1 MGQPP
6 AILPFAVVLVAS
18 IVAAITDVWKFKVHN
33 WLTVPLMLS
42 GLIYRGITEGWAGL
56 SDSAMG
62 VLLGVGVLLVFYL
75 MGGMGAGDVK
85 LMAGVGAWF
94 GGWLTFFVFLASALA
109 GLVYAIV
116 LIVFFGSMRETL
128 VNMRIIWHR
137 FGAAWRRLGAEDNI
151 ESSVSLAD
159 RRRRAIPFAAMMAI
173 GVISV
178 IVLLI
183 IYRLQANP

>member
-1 MGQPP
+1 MNQSPVT
-6 AILPFAVVLVAS
+6 LPCAVVLAAS
-18 IVAAITDVWKFKVHN
+18 IVAAVTDVWKFKVHN

-42 GLIYRGITEGWAGL
+42 GLVYHGIHGGWAAL

-62 VLLGVGVLLVFYL
+62 VLLGFGVLLIFYL

-94 GGWLTFFVFLASALA
+94 GMDLTFFVFLASALA
-109 GLVYAIV
+109 ALVYAIA
-116 LIVFFGSMRETL
+116 LIVFFGSLRETL
-128 VNMRIIWHR
+128 LNLRIIWHR

-151 ESSVSLAD
+151 ESRVNLAD

-173 GVISV
+173 GVILLL
-178 IVLLI
+178 VLKAI
-183 IYRLQANP
+183 S